1 MAETGNEDFAHE
13 SGKTF
18 YLVVEAYSGPASPG
32 QVHGVFSTR
41 ALAQEFREA
50 LLLLDKPVKT
60 EIEVFYLDD
69 SYVSVG
75 FLLSTQRKNN
85 F

>member
-1 MAETGNEDFAHE
+1 MAETGNEHFSHE

-50 LLLLDKPVKT
+50 LLLLVDKPVKT

-69 SYVSVG
+69 SYVNVG
-75 FLLSTQRKNN
+75 FLLSTQRKNG
-85 F
+85 